1 MKQDYINNLSKE
13 IHDHNLKVGWW
24 SGEQQC
30 VYQKLQLVS
39 TEVAEATEG
48 ARKNLMDDHLPHYKM
63 ECVEL
68 ADAMI
73 RILDFGGRYGLEY
86 TCTYAESPL
95 MGAEVSA
102 GSNHMG
108 INIALTDFVKAWYS
122 VHVLNKEDV
131 NLNVFYSAMID
142 MVLNCAKYRG
152 FNIAPALND
161 KLEYNKNRADHKK
174 ENREKQG
181 GKSF

>member
-1 MKQDYINNLSKE
+1 MKKEFINKLSKE
-13 IHDHNLKVGWW
+13 IYKQNKAIGWW
-24 SGEQQC
+24 DDPNRC
-30 VYQKLQLVS
+30 VYQTLQLVS

-48 ARKNLMDDHLPHYKM
+48 ARKNLMDDHLPQYRM

-73 RILDFGGRYGLEY
+73 RILDFGGHYELEY
-86 TCTYAESPL
+86 TPTGAGSPI
-95 MGAEVSA
+95 MGSGVSA
-102 GSNHMG
+102 GANHMG
-108 INIALTDFVKAWYS
+108 INITIVDFVKAWYS
-122 VHVLNKEDV
+122 VKQGGNKYV
-131 NLNVFYSAMID
+131 NLNIFYSAMID
-142 MVLNCAKYRG
+142 TVLNCARYRG